1 MIITKENH
9 EGFISTKFPELSVA
23 RSTLYIVST
32 PIGNLEDISF
42 RALHVLKNVNLIACE
57 DTRKTGIL
65 LKHYGIRNE
74 LTSYFSHNEN
84 VKIEYII
91 ERLQNGDSVAVVSD
105 AGTPCISDP
114 GGILVN
120 ECVRQGINVISIP
133 GASSVIHSLVL
144 SGFKIKKFYFQGFL
158 PQKKGREKTFTE
170 LSKIKALLV
179 IFESPFRVMRTLEDI
194 HKFLG
199 NKEIAIC
206 RELTKMFEEE
216 IRGKVKDFVGENT
229 NKDGK
234 NKFKTKGEF
243 VIVINNL

>member
-1 MIITKENH
+1 MLADKTNYEA
-9 EGFISTKFPELSVA
+9 FIGSKFPELSVA
-23 RSTLYIVST
+23 PSTLYIVST

-84 VKIEYII
+84 VKVEYII

-114 GGILVN
+114 GGILVS
-120 ECVRQGINVISIP
+120 ECVKQGINVISIP

-158 PQKKGREKTFTE
+158 PQKKGHEKTFTE
-170 LSKIKALLV
+170 LLKIKALLV

-199 NKEIAIC
+199 NKEIAVC

-216 IRGKVKDFVGENT
+216 IRGKVKEILDR
-229 NKDGK
+229 K

>member
-1 MIITKENH
+1 MLADKTNYE
-9 EGFISTKFPELSVA
+9 EYTQTKFPELSIA
-23 RSTLYIVST
+23 HGTLYIVAT

-42 RALHVLKNVNLIACE
+42 RALNVLKNVNLIACE

-65 LKHYGIRNE
+65 LKHYGIRNQ
-74 LTSYFSHNEN
+74 LTSYFSHNEQ
-84 VKIEYII
+84 VKVDHII
-91 ERLQNGDSVAVVSD
+91 ERLQSGDSVAIASD

-114 GGILVN
+114 GSILVS
-120 ECVRQGINVISIP
+120 ECIRQGINVISIP

-179 IFESPFRVMRTLEDI
+179 IFESPFRIMRTLEDI

-216 IRGKVKDFVGENT
+216 IRGKVKEILDRNS
-229 NKDGK
+229 
-234 NKFKTKGEF
+234 KFKTKGEF
-243 VIVINNL
+243 VVIINNL